1 MSKTRAMLGST
12 GVFAEP
18 PVAPVASKKAPKAE
32 AVPTGKRP
40 DREGRVPLPFW
51 TTAPAKKQLRLLAAE
66 EDSTQQDLMGEA
78 LNLLFK
84 SRGKPPIA

>member
-1 MSKTRAMLGST
+1 MSKARATLGET
-12 GVFAEP
+12 GVFAKQP
-18 PVAPVASKKAPKAE
+18 APAPAAPTGKA
-32 AVPTGKRP
+32 VNGKRP
-40 DREGRVPLPFW
+40 DREGRVALPFW

-66 EDSTQQDLMGEA
+66 EDSTQQDLMAEA

>member
-1 MSKTRAMLGST
+1 MSKTRATLGST
-12 GVFAEP
+12 GVFAE
-18 PVAPVASKKAPKAE
+18 APASAPRSATKSE
-32 AVPTGKRP
+32 PISSKRP

-66 EDSTQQDLMGEA
+66 EDTTQQDLMAEA
-78 LNLLFK
+78 LNLLFR

>member
-1 MSKTRAMLGST
+1 MSKARATLGST
-12 GVFAEP
+12 GVFASTSP
-18 PVAPVASKKAPKAE
+18 ADKNAPETKPASSA
-32 AVPTGKRP
+32 KRP

-51 TTAPAKKQLRLLAAE
+51 TTAPAKKQLRLMAAE
-66 EDSTQQDLMGEA
+66 GDTTQQDLMSEA

>member
-1 MSKTRAMLGST
+1 MSKTRATLGST
-12 GVFAEP
+12 GVFAE
-18 PVAPVASKKAPKAE
+18 APAPAPKGAARSE
-32 AVPTGKRP
+32 ATSGTRP

-66 EDSTQQDLMGEA
+66 EDSTQQDLMAEA

-84 SRGKPPIA
+84 NRGKPPIA

>member
-1 MSKTRAMLGST
+1 MSKVRATLGST
-12 GVFAEP
+12 GVFAA
-18 PVAPVASKKAPKAE
+18 APAPASKRASDAKPADG
-32 AVPTGKRP
+32 VKRP

-51 TTAPAKKQLRLLAAE
+51 TTAPAKKQLRLMAAE
-66 EDSTQQDLMGEA
+66 DDTTQQDLMSEA